1 MGVNTTMGRLE
12 PVKWSRGGVGGDTI
26 YQDCNAEINLLVDFL
41 EDVEDN
47 GNFAFPLQAVDQAGV
62 G

>member
-12 PVKWSRGGVGGDTI
+12 PVKWSRGCIGGDTI
-26 YQDCNAEINLLVDFL
+26 HQDCNAEVNSLVDFL
-41 EDVEDN
+41 EYVEDD
-47 GNFAFPLQAVDQAGV
+47 GDFAFPLQTVDEAGV